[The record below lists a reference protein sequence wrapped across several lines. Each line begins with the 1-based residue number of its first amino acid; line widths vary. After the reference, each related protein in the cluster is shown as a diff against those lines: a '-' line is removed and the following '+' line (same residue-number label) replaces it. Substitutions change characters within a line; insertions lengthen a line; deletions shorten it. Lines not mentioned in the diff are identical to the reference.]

1 MLDPTRSDPPTQ
13 HLVALGLGDLA
24 QHAAARISASMSL
37 RISLRAGELTIVHC
51 CTLGDKERRMMLG
64 EPVSEMGRDGT
75 PIRLYTEQLSS
86 VQLRMHCE
94 YGKARIVETK
104 TLASQDQLVQE
115 IVMNLRSVVTTSTR
129 VFTRVS
135 EAALAAQAAAAAA
148 AAALGE
154 APVQAARKE
163 ASAGEGSGGGAG
175 AAAARAASSSAKRAQ
190 TI

>member
-1 MLDPTRSDPPTQ
+1 MAGVKRHGGPCLLNGYWVLDPSRSDPPTP
-13 HLVALGLGDLA
+13 HLAALGLGDLA
-24 QHAAARISASMSL
+24 QSAAARISASVSL
-37 RISLRAGELTIVHC
+37 RIHLRGSELHIAHISSLGE
-51 CTLGDKERRMMLG
+51 KERRMVLG
-64 EPVSEMGRDGT
+64 ETQSENGRDGT
-75 PIRLYTEQLSS
+75 TIRLFTEQLSA

-148 AAALGE
+148 AAA
-154 APVQAARKE
+154 
-163 ASAGEGSGGGAG
+163 
-175 AAAARAASSSAKRAQ
+175 AK
-190 TI
+190 